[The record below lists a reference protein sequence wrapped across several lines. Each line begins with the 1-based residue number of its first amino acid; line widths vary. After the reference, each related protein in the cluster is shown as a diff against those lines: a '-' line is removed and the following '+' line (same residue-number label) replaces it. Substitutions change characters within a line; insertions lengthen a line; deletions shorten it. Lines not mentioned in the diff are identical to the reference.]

1 MFEERILN
9 AIEGDKNDETYVDLA
24 FASHSKRMLKYLNA
38 DQIDDCMEE
47 IQRCVDEAVRAA
59 KRGGGGHTVPV
70 TSTAPNAIYHN
81 NNNNNQQGGGMME
94 LMRDQGLPP
103 MPGPAA
109 HQVQFYGQGY

>member
-59 KRGGGGHTVPV
+59 KRGGAV

-94 LMRDQGLPP
+94 LMRDQGMPP